1 MDNYCNS
8 DTLSQKLM
16 EKCKTTH
23 TIGTL
28 MANRKQNPKV
38 VTMPK
43 LKKDNRD
50 VLAITTK
57 YYPQLIEVRNRYGQ
71 VKIKPREISE
81 YNNYMSGVDRCNQLT
96 SYYSCPRKTIRW
108 YKKIIFHLL
117 DVTVL
122 NAFIMY
128 REKKNKK
135 MRFAEFRDQLIN
147 LLLHLPENLKFE
159 SLCLRKMLP
168 VQIRRIRRTYQ
179 RFHIFPRRYRNLL
192 KTTNGI
198 STMLTADSVKN

>member
-1 MDNYCNS
+1 MLLFRERLSFRMYVKNKKAKYGIKFFKLCAPNGYVGHHLVMDNYCNS

-43 LKKDNRD
+43 LKKGEYIWKRRKGVYVSKWRDNRD

-128 REKKNKK
+128 REK
-135 MRFAEFRDQLIN
+135 
-147 LLLHLPENLKFE
+147 
-159 SLCLRKMLP
+159 
-168 VQIRRIRRTYQ
+168 RIR
-179 RFHIFPRRYRNLL
+179 
-192 KTTNGI
+192 K
-198 STMLTADSVKN
+198 